1 MTACTPPLLVV
12 RIRART
18 RESVLSADQHSMM
31 HFLHPR
37 FWPTWLGLGL
47 MRLMVFLPLGFQL
60 ALGRYLGRLVFFLL
74 PRRRFIAA
82 KNLELCFGSLNP
94 DERRALLRAHFE
106 SLGQGVFETAFTW
119 WASDR
124 RLEGLA
130 IVEGFEHITAARA
143 AGHGVILLSAHFTTL
158 EIGCRLL
165 LQHEPF
171 HPMYRTHENPL
182 FESVMR
188 ASRQR
193 LSDNPIRRDD
203 VRGLLRSLREGHSVW
218 YAPDQ
223 AYRGKN
229 SANVAFFGV
238 PAATNLS
245 TSRLAQASAAPVVP
259 FFSLRTKDGR
269 YRLIIKPALD
279 DFPGE
284 SAEHDAARINAL
296 IEETVREAPE
306 QYLWVHRRF
315 KAVRPGDR
323 DPYELETP
331 SNS

>member
-1 MTACTPPLLVV
+1 MPAQEQSL
-12 RIRART
+12 
-18 RESVLSADQHSMM
+18 RE
-31 HFLHPR
+31 FLGPR

-47 MRLMVFLPLGFQL
+47 MRMLVLLPFRMQL
-60 ALGRYLGRLVFFLL
+60 ALGRLLGRLVLHVL
-74 PRRRFIAA
+74 PRRRHIAET
-82 KNLELCFGSLNP
+82 NLALCFPEKSV
-94 DERRALLRAHFE
+94 DERQALLRAHFE

-119 WASDR
+119 WAPDR
-124 RLEGLA
+124 RLKGLTIIEGL
-130 IVEGFEHITAARA
+130 EHIADARA
-143 AGHGVILLSAHFTTL
+143 ARHGVILLSAHFTTL

-182 FESVMR
+182 FERVMR
-188 ASRQR
+188 GSRQR
-193 LSDNPIRRDD
+193 LSENPIRRDD
-203 VRGLLRSLREGHSVW
+203 VRGLLRSLREGHAVW

-229 SANVAFFGV
+229 AADVPFFGV

-245 TSRLAQASAAPVVP
+245 TSRLAQASSAPVLP
-259 FFSLRTKDGR
+259 FFSVRTADGR
-269 YRLIIKPALD
+269 YRLIVKAALS
-279 DFPGE
+279 DFPGD
-284 SAEHDAARINAL
+284 SASEDATRINAL

-323 DPYELETP
+323 DPYESP
-331 SNS
+331 SVE